1 MTNAEIDQ
9 AIYNTAIE
17 QGFNPTAAKLIA
29 AQARFESADY
39 TSAVFRANNNTSGI
53 KYIGSSQINAQRG
66 SLAPAN
72 ERTCGGG
79 CNGDYYAK
87 FDTIQD
93 SINDKIVRLYN
104 ITMRGVT
111 PQQLKDS
118 TDATEFATL
127 LKKRSYYGPSAFGTS
142 GAQSE
147 INNYAGGLRAKLL
160 KINVLEFYT
169 KNKTAVN
176 LAVVGVIL
184 IGLTGYFY
192 FLKKKKVV

>member
-9 AIYNTAIE
+9 AIYDTAIE

-39 TSAVFRANNNTSGI
+39 TSAVFKANNNTSGI
-53 KYIGSSQINAQRG
+53 KYIGASQINAQRG
-66 SLAPAN
+66 TLAPAN

-93 SINDKIVRLYN
+93 CINDKIVRLYN
-104 ITMRGVT
+104 KTMGGVT

-127 LKKRSYYGPSAFGTS
+127 LKKRSYYGATPYGTTQ
-142 GAQSE
+142 ATND
-147 INNYAGGLRAKLL
+147 INNYAGGMRAKIL

-169 KNKTAVN
+169 KNKTAIN
-176 LAVVGVIL
+176 LAVVGAVL

-192 FLKKKKVV
+192 YLKKKKVV

>member
-39 TSAVFRANNNTSGI
+39 SSAVFRANNNTSGI
-53 KYIGSSQINAQRG
+53 KYIGSSQINSQRG

-87 FDTIQD
+87 FDSVQD

-104 ITMRGVT
+104 KTMGGVT

-127 LKKRSYYGPSAFGTS
+127 LKKRSYYGATPYGT
-142 GAQSE
+142 AQATSD

-169 KNKTAVN
+169 KNKMAVN
-176 LAVVGVIL
+176 LAVVGAVL